1 VRERDHG
8 AFDRPV
14 WLWLSGLDAEWLT
27 CSSQQS
33 LERAESSRALSAM
46 STPSIEVGEQ
56 PFRRAMLSRA
66 VSFWRWPR
74 SVSWRLLTNAASS
87 PLYRVYQV
95 QFRFSAT
102 TLTMLFTVYVVV
114 LLATLVFLGSVSD
127 YLGRRPVMLAA
138 LALGAVGCGLFLL
151 AHGVGLLFAGRALQ
165 GVAVGL
171 ISGTASAALLD
182 LRPESGITPVVSS
195 AAPTGGQALGAIG
208 ASALAQYAPAPTH
221 LVWWLLVAAFI
232 IGIVALLGMPEPGAV
247 RPGVVSSLRPHVTV
261 PHGARRAFATA
272 LPALVGVWALA
283 GLYLSLGP
291 SLALQLLHSKNLL
304 WGGVLVFLLTG
315 FGAAASAAVVRKS
328 PAGVMLGGCV
338 TLIVG
343 ALATF
348 AAVAT
353 GAPAVLFVGAAITGL
368 GFGSAF
374 AGAYRST
381 VARAASD
388 DRAGLITAIYI
399 VSYLAT
405 GIPAV
410 IAGIATSHF
419 GLHKTALVYSVA
431 VAVLA
436 AAAVSLLICQMASG
450 RARRVTDHLDA
461 PPGPGTVPPC
471 PPTSPRCGEASA

>member
-1 VRERDHG
+1 
-8 AFDRPV
+8 
-14 WLWLSGLDAEWLT
+14 
-27 CSSQQS
+27 
-33 LERAESSRALSAM
+33 M
-46 STPSIEVGEQ
+46 
-56 PFRRAMLSRA
+56 
-66 VSFWRWPR
+66 SFWA
-74 SVSWRLLTNAASS
+74 VAAIGLLAAATNAAAS
-87 PLYRVYQV
+87 PLYRLYQV

-102 TLTMLFTVYVVV
+102 TLTLLFTVYVVV
-114 LLATLVFLGSVSD
+114 LLVTLVFLGSASD

-138 LALGAVGCGLFLL
+138 LSLGAVACGLFLL
-151 AHGVGLLFAGRALQ
+151 AHGVGLLFAGRAVQ

-182 LRPESGITPVVSS
+182 LRPDSGITPVVSS
-195 AAPTGGQALGAIG
+195 AAPTGGQAVGALG
-208 ASALAQYAPAPTH
+208 ASALAQYVPAPTH

-232 IGIVALLGMPEPGAV
+232 IGIVAVVEIPEPGTR

-261 PHGARRAFATA
+261 PHGTRREFATA
-272 LPALVGVWALA
+272 LPVLVGVWALA

-304 WGGVLVFLLTG
+304 WGGALIFLLTG
-315 FGAAASAAVVRKS
+315 FAAAASAAVARKS

-343 ALATF
+343 ALMTF
-348 AAVAT
+348 ASVAT
-353 GAPAVLFVGAAITGL
+353 GTPAVLFVGTAFAGL

-374 AGAYRST
+374 VGAYRST

-410 IAGIATSHF
+410 IAGIGTSHF

-436 AAAVSLLICQMASG
+436 AAAVSLLIRQMASG
-450 RARRVTDHLDA
+450 RVRRATDHPDV

-471 PPTSPRCGEASA
+471 PPIVRRLAEASA

>member
-1 VRERDHG
+1 
-8 AFDRPV
+8 
-14 WLWLSGLDAEWLT
+14 
-27 CSSQQS
+27 
-33 LERAESSRALSAM
+33 
-46 STPSIEVGEQ
+46 
-56 PFRRAMLSRA
+56 
-66 VSFWRWPR
+66 VSFWA
-74 SVSWRLLTNAASS
+74 VAAIGLLAAATNAAAS
-87 PLYRVYQV
+87 PLYRVYQL

-102 TLTMLFTVYVVV
+102 TLTLLFTVYVVV
-114 LLATLVFLGSVSD
+114 LLVTLVFLGSASD

-138 LALGAVGCGLFLL
+138 LALGAVACGLFLL

-221 LVWWLLVAAFI
+221 LVWWLLVAAFL
-232 IGIVALLGMPEPGAV
+232 IGIVALLGMPEPGSV
-247 RPGVVSSLRPHVTV
+247 RPGVVSSLRPHISV
-261 PHGARRAFATA
+261 PHGARGAFAAA
-272 LPALVGVWALA
+272 LPALVGMWALA
-283 GLYLSLGP
+283 GFYLSLGP
-291 SLALQLLHSKNLL
+291 SLALQLLHSENLL
-304 WGGVLVFLLTG
+304 WGGILIFLLTG
-315 FGAAASAAVVRKS
+315 LAAAASAAVAKKS
-328 PAGVMLGGCV
+328 PAGVMLAGCL

-343 ALATF
+343 AVVTF
-348 AAVAT
+348 ASIET
-353 GAPAVLFVGAAITGL
+353 GAPALLFVGTAVAGL

-374 AGAYRST
+374 VGAYRAT

-410 IAGIATSHF
+410 IGGIATSHF

-431 VAVLA
+431 VAALA
-436 AAAVSLLICQMASG
+436 VAAVSLLIRQMAGG
-450 RARRVTDHLDA
+450 RSRRGTPHPDV

-471 PPTSPRCGEASA
+471 PPTYPRLGQAST

>member
-1 VRERDHG
+1 MTVNREK
-8 AFDRPV
+8 
-14 WLWLSGLDAEWLT
+14 
-27 CSSQQS
+27 
-33 LERAESSRALSAM
+33 
-46 STPSIEVGEQ
+46 
-56 PFRRAMLSRA
+56 PFRRAALSRG
-66 VSFWRWPR
+66 VSFWA
-74 SVSWRLLTNAASS
+74 VAAIGLLAAATNAAAS
-87 PLYRVYQV
+87 PLYRVYQL

-102 TLTMLFTVYVVV
+102 TLTLLFTIYVVV
-114 LLATLVFLGSVSD
+114 LLVTLVFLGSVSD

-138 LALGAVGCGLFLL
+138 LALGAVASGLFLL

-195 AAPTGGQALGAIG
+195 AAPTGGQAVGAIG

-232 IGIVALLGMPEPGAV
+232 IGIVALLGMPEPGTV
-247 RPGVVSSLRPHVTV
+247 RAGVVSSLRPRVTV
-261 PHGARRAFATA
+261 PHGARGAFAAA

-283 GLYLSLGP
+283 GFYLSLGP

-304 WGGVLVFLLTG
+304 WDGVLIFLLTG
-315 FGAAASAAVVRKS
+315 LGAAASAAVARKS

-343 ALATF
+343 AAVTF
-348 AAVAT
+348 ASIET
-353 GAPAVLFVGAAITGL
+353 GAPAMLYLGTAVAGL

-374 AGAYRST
+374 VGAYRAT

-388 DRAGLITAIYI
+388 DRAGLITAIYM

-410 IAGIATSHF
+410 LAGIATSHF
-419 GLHKTALVYSVA
+419 GLHKTALVYSVT
-431 VAVLA
+431 VALLA
-436 AAAVSLLICQMASG
+436 AAAVSLLIRQMTGG
-450 RARRVTDHLDA
+450 RPRRLTHHLDM

-471 PPTSPRCGEASA
+471 PPPNPRLGQASA

>member
-1 VRERDHG
+1 
-8 AFDRPV
+8 
-14 WLWLSGLDAEWLT
+14 
-27 CSSQQS
+27 
-33 LERAESSRALSAM
+33 
-46 STPSIEVGEQ
+46 
-56 PFRRAMLSRA
+56 
-66 VSFWRWPR
+66 VSFWA
-74 SVSWRLLTNAASS
+74 VAAIGLLAAATNAASS

-95 QFRFSAT
+95 RFQFSAT
-102 TLTMLFTVYVVV
+102 TLTLLFTVYVVV

-138 LALGAVGCGLFLL
+138 LTLGAIACGLFLL

-232 IGIVALLGMPEPGAV
+232 IGIVAVLRMPEPGAV

-261 PHGARRAFATA
+261 PHGARRAFAAA
-272 LPALVGVWALA
+272 LPALVGMWALA

-304 WGGVLVFLLTG
+304 WGGVLIFLLTG
-315 FGAAASAAVVRKS
+315 FAAAASAAVARKS
-328 PAGVMLGGCV
+328 PEGVMLGGCV

-343 ALATF
+343 ALVTF
-348 AAVAT
+348 ASIAT
-353 GAPAVLFVGAAITGL
+353 GAPAVLFVGTVVAGL

-374 AGAYRST
+374 VGAYRST
-381 VARAASD
+381 VAPAASD
-388 DRAGLITAIYI
+388 DRAGLITTIYI

-436 AAAVSLLICQMASG
+436 AAAVSLLIRQRTSG
-450 RARRVTDHLDA
+450 GAPRPATDHPEA

-471 PPTSPRCGEASA
+471 PPTSRRLEEASA